1 MRERSEDRSEWNAE
15 NKNVIAIQIE
25 CMIAPFVFWCGCYLN
40 YWQLRLQAIYNLLID
55 NIMRRSR
62 RSRARRKSR
71 SRKAVSRLYLCL
83 CLWFCLSLNWIVAT
97 YCIQRSEDETPLL
110 GSVLSLSSSSLSSSA
125 DEDGTLSDG
134 SEDDASGYESSSMSS
149 YEDGIPNSVDI
160 MTSLSI
166 LAFGLEQVGFS
177 GRRQARVKSS
187 TNVKRFKAHYGVGPQ
202 TVKALFDD
210 LEALY
215 PSLKFRDLL
224 MTLNW

>member
-1 MRERSEDRSEWNAE
+1 
-15 NKNVIAIQIE
+15 
-25 CMIAPFVFWCGCYLN
+25 
-40 YWQLRLQAIYNLLID
+40 
-55 NIMRRSR
+55 
-62 RSRARRKSR
+62 
-71 SRKAVSRLYLCL
+71 
-83 CLWFCLSLNWIVAT
+83 
-97 YCIQRSEDETPLL
+97 
-110 GSVLSLSSSSLSSSA
+110 LSSSSLSSSA

-177 GRRQARVKSS
+177 GKRQARVKSS